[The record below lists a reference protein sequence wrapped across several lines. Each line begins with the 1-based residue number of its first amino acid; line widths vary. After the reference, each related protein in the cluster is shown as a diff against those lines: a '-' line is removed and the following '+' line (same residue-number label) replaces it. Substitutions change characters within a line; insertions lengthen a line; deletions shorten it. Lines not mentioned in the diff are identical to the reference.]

1 MTLTPTNCP
10 TIDLNLPGCVAFS
23 TLRGE
28 CDATDPYSSLNA
40 CFYVGDDPL
49 HVARSQEIVAAAA
62 GIAPERLI
70 IPRQTHSSNVV
81 VVAGDC
87 VPDLEGVDGMV
98 TDCADIALCIN
109 TADCV
114 PVVMSDPE
122 RGVVAAVHSGWR
134 GTVAGISLRAV
145 ELMESLGC
153 RAENIN
159 VAMGPCI
166 CSGCFEVGEEV
177 ADRFRELIPAS
188 DLERV
193 VTRQPGCKPHVD
205 LPAAIAIMLENRGV
219 EHVKFPPLCSM
230 CNPDLLFSARRLGI
244 SSGRTLT
251 VVRLA
256 DRGAQ
261 KRR

>member
-10 TIDLNLPGCVAFS
+10 TIDLDLPGCVAFS

-28 CDATDPYSSLNA
+28 CDPADPYSSLNA
-40 CFYVGDDPL
+40 CFYVGDDPS
-49 HVARSQEIVAAAA
+49 HVARSQEIVAAKA
-62 GIAPERLI
+62 GVAPRRLI
-70 IPRQTHSSNVV
+70 IPRQTHSANVV

-98 TDCADIALCIN
+98 TDRDDIALCIN

-114 PVVMSDPE
+114 PVVMSDPG
-122 RGVVAAVHSGWR
+122 RGVIAAVHSGWR

-145 ELMESLGC
+145 ELMQSLGS
-153 RAENIN
+153 RPEDIH

-166 CSGCFEVGEEV
+166 CKDCFEVGEEV
-177 ADRFRELIPAS
+177 ADRFREVIPPAEI
-188 DLERV
+188 ERV
-193 VTRQPGCKPHVD
+193 VISEPGRKPHVD
-205 LPAAIAIMLENRGV
+205 LPAAVAIMLRHHGV
-219 EHVKFPPLCSM
+219 EHIALSPVCSM
-230 CNPDLLFSARRLGI
+230 CNPDKLFSARRLGI

-251 VVRLA
+251 VVTRA

>member
-28 CDATDPYSSLNA
+28 CDPADPYSSLNA
-40 CFYVGDDPL
+40 CFYVGDDPR
-49 HVARSQEIVAAAA
+49 HVARSQELVAAKA
-62 GIAPERLI
+62 GVAFHRLI
-70 IPRQTHSSNVV
+70 IPRQTHSANVV

-98 TDCADIALCIN
+98 TRSADIALCIN

-114 PVVMSDPE
+114 PVVMSDPAA
-122 RGVVAAVHSGWR
+122 GVIAAVHSGWR
-134 GTVAGISLRAV
+134 GTVDGISLRAV
-145 ELMESLGC
+145 GLMQSLGS
-153 RAENIN
+153 RPENIH

-166 CSGCFEVGEEV
+166 CAGCFEVGDEV
-177 ADRFRELIPAS
+177 AARFREVIPS
-188 DLERV
+188 SEIGRV
-193 VTRQPGCKPHVD
+193 VISEPGRKPHVD
-205 LPAAIAIMLENRGV
+205 LPAAIAVMLRHKGV
-219 EHVKFPPLCSM
+219 EHIELPPLCSM